1 MVCGVRSFV
10 AGMGRCVI
18 VAEVVQGFAKTA
30 STAVAVRTDLQRQV
44 TQSGEGWVVF
54 ENVGVVG

>member
-1 MVCGVRSFV
+1 MRSFV

-18 VAEVVQGFAKTA
+18 VVEIVQGFAKTA
-30 STAVAVRTDLQRQV
+30 STAVAVRTDLQRQA

-54 ENVGVVG
+54 ENVGVVE